1 MSQQH
6 KHGAGKASQ
15 AAGPCCQTPC
25 RSWRRGRR
33 DRDGFGIGCRP
44 SAQQGLAHLSVLG
57 GAQVHLPSRCVAV
70 RCRSP
75 WRDSE
80 PSVVSG
86 HASGRLVTVFTIHG
100 EVVMMHDA
108 WPTSFSQLQQR
119 MTSIL
124 FCCWCQVSK
133 TEKSRLLQST
143 HVAARSFSACCV
155 PTPPSYLVRASNL
168 LHTHPPPTPQR
179 FAHAST
185 PAMATTAIAATSALA
200 FPTPVANDAA
210 APTDCVGVDVAA
222 IAPHLFVG
230 RVHTS
235 ASTSPQRRLVLW
247 LAGRRLHPGH
257 GYFDGAMASVGKN
270 ERKAQELMAQ
280 VRVLVLR
287 QSAERFGRV
296 LTNLCCVFCACLVAC
311 VLATLRATRRPNVGS
326 VATLATRTRLRSSTR
341 LAWRSSL
348 PRTVGCPTQC
358 GLVPMRAC

>member
-1 MSQQH
+1 M
-6 KHGAGKASQ
+6 
-15 AAGPCCQTPC
+15 P
-25 RSWRRGRR
+25 
-33 DRDGFGIGCRP
+33 
-44 SAQQGLAHLSVLG
+44 V
-57 GAQVHLPSRCVAV
+57 V
-70 RCRSP
+70 R
-75 WRDSE
+75 
-80 PSVVSG
+80 
-86 HASGRLVTVFTIHG
+86 VFTIHG
-100 EVVMMHDA
+100 EVMMMHDA

-133 TEKSRLLQST
+133 TEKSRLLQLT

-287 QSAERFGRV
+287 QSAKRFGRV

-311 VLATLRATRRPNVGS
+311 VLATLRATRRLNVGS